1 MVDSK
6 KVLSVTAGF
15 VGAAGL
21 AALATGAN
29 TVSASTGTVSYK
41 SGATTVWNSPSW
53 HQVKR
58 YVTFGDTVQLLGKTV
73 DQNGATWYKV
83 GDNQWIPELY
93 LNVAGKTATVET
105 PSSAASQT
113 AVSQAP
119 ASQAP
124 TSKAPA
130 TQTPA
135 APQTDTQTANTQLYV
150 KNIGS
155 AVTVWTTP
163 AYTHATGQYLEGSQ
177 TLTAVAQQQANGET
191 WYRLANGGY
200 VPARFV
206 STTPVA
212 VTPQPAAP
220 QSNEASVASTN
231 TNAVNDS
238 AAASSAAASQ
248 AAASSAA
255 ASTAAAN
262 AAVESANAT
271 ASQAAASE
279 AAASHAAASQA
290 AASQAAASQA
300 AASQAAASQAAASQA
315 AASQAAASQAAA
327 SQAAASQAAANAA
340 QQAPANQANVTTTQ
354 VNANQGQRQTA
365 TATPAVNTS
374 NQTAAV
380 SASRQAKIQAVI
392 AIAEQQVGKPYVW
405 GGKGPNSFD
414 CSGLMY
420 YAFLNGAGVNIGG
433 WTVPQ
438 ESSGTQV
445 SLSALQPGDLL
456 FWGSHGSTYHV
467 ALYIGGGTM
476 IQAPQPGENVKY
488 TALAYFMPD
497 FAVRP
502 SL

>member
-124 TSKAPA
+124 TSQAPA

-231 TNAVNDS
+231 TNAANDS
-238 AAASSAAASQ
+238 AAASS
-248 AAASSAA
+248 
-255 ASTAAAN
+255 
-262 AAVESANAT
+262 
-271 ASQAAASE
+271 
-279 AAASHAAASQA
+279 
-290 AASQAAASQA
+290 A

-354 VNANQGQRQTA
+354 VNANQAQQQTA

>member
-1 MVDSK
+1 MVDAK

-21 AALATGAN
+21 ATLATGAN
-29 TVSASTGTVSYK
+29 TVSASTGTVNYK

-58 YVTFGDTVQLLGKTV
+58 YVTFGDKVQVLGQKV
-73 DQNGATWYKV
+73 DRNGATWYKV
-83 GDNQWIPELY
+83 GDNQWIPGIY
-93 LNVAGKTATVET
+93 LNFDGKTVTVQAPEQT
-105 PSSAASQT
+105 ASQ
-113 AVSQAP
+113 APVSQAP

-124 TSKAPA
+124 ASQAPA
-130 TQTPA
+130 SQA
-135 APQTDTQTANTQLYV
+135 AAQPDTQTATIQLYV

-155 AVTVWTTP
+155 AVTVWATP
-163 AYTHATGQYLEGSQ
+163 AYSQATGQYLEGNQ
-177 TLTAVAQQQANGET
+177 TLTAVAQLQANGET

-200 VPARFV
+200 VPERFA
-206 STTPVA
+206 STTPA
-212 VTPQPAAP
+212 PAP
-220 QSNEASVASTN
+220 QSSAATSVATPTAPVSDATAS
-231 TNAVNDS
+231 NAAASDAAASS
-238 AAASSAAASQ
+238 AAASSAAASLAVASEAAASVANASS

-255 ASTAAAN
+255 VASAAA
-262 AAVESANAT
+262 ESAA
-271 ASQAAASE
+271 AESSAAASK
-279 AAASHAAASQA
+279 AAADSSAAAVQTTTPESSA
-290 AASQAAASQA
+290 
-300 AASQAAASQAAASQA
+300 
-315 AASQAAASQAAA
+315 
-327 SQAAASQAAANAA
+327 
-340 QQAPANQANVTTTQ
+340 APATTQ
-354 VNANQGQRQTA
+354 VDATQEQQQQAEPSNTVNAEETTNN
-365 TATPAVNTS
+365 ATPTPAPTPTPTPTPAPVTP
-374 NQTAAV
+374 
-380 SASRQAKIQAVI
+380 SRQAKIQAVI
-392 AIAEQQVGKPYVW
+392 SIAEQQIGKPYVW

-438 ESSGTQV
+438 ESSGQQV

-456 FWGSHGSTYHV
+456 FWGGHGSSYHV

>member
-1 MVDSK
+1 MVDAK

-21 AALATGAN
+21 ATLATGAN
-29 TVSASTGTVSYK
+29 TVSASTGTVNYK

-58 YVTFGDTVQLLGKTV
+58 YVTFSDKVQVLGQKV
-73 DQNGATWYKV
+73 DRNGATWYKV
-83 GDNQWIPELY
+83 GDNQWIPGIY
-93 LNVAGKTATVET
+93 LNFDGKTVTVQAPEQT
-105 PSSAASQT
+105 ASQ
-113 AVSQAP
+113 APVSQAP

-124 TSKAPA
+124 ASQAPA
-130 TQTPA
+130 SQA
-135 APQTDTQTANTQLYV
+135 AAQPDTQTANIQLYV

-155 AVTVWTTP
+155 AVTVWATP
-163 AYTHATGQYLEGSQ
+163 AYSQATGQYLEGNQ
-177 TLTAVAQQQANGET
+177 TLTAVAQLQANGET

-200 VPARFV
+200 VPERFA
-206 STTPVA
+206 STTPA
-212 VTPQPAAP
+212 PAP
-220 QSNEASVASTN
+220 QSSAATSVAAPTAPVSDATAS
-231 TNAVNDS
+231 NAAASNAAASDAAVSS
-238 AAASSAAASQ
+238 AAASSAAASS

-255 ASTAAAN
+255 ASL
-262 AAVESANAT
+262 AV
-271 ASQAAASE
+271 ASE
-279 AAASHAAASQA
+279 AAASVANASSAAASSAADSSA
-290 AASQAAASQA
+290 AAVQTTTPEFSA
-300 AASQAAASQAAASQA
+300 
-315 AASQAAASQAAA
+315 
-327 SQAAASQAAANAA
+327 
-340 QQAPANQANVTTTQ
+340 APATTQ
-354 VNANQGQRQTA
+354 VDATQEQQQQAEPSNTVNAEETTNN
-365 TATPAVNTS
+365 ATPTPAPTPAPAPVTP
-374 NQTAAV
+374 
-380 SASRQAKIQAVI
+380 SRQAKIQAVI
-392 AIAEQQVGKPYVW
+392 SIAEQQIGKPYVW

-438 ESSGTQV
+438 ESSGQQV

-456 FWGSHGSTYHV
+456 FWGGHGSSYHV

>member
-1 MVDSK
+1 MIDAK

-21 AALATGAN
+21 ATLATGAN
-29 TVSASTGTVSYK
+29 TVSASTGTVNYK

-124 TSKAPA
+124 TSQAPA

-231 TNAVNDS
+231 TNAANDS

-248 AAASSAA
+248 AAASS
-255 ASTAAAN
+255 
-262 AAVESANAT
+262 
-271 ASQAAASE
+271 
-279 AAASHAAASQA
+279 
-290 AASQAAASQA
+290 
-300 AASQAAASQAAASQA
+300 AAASQAAASQA

-354 VNANQGQRQTA
+354 VNANQAQQQTA

>member
-124 TSKAPA
+124 TSQAPA

-231 TNAVNDS
+231 TNAANDS

-262 AAVESANAT
+262 AAVASANAT

-279 AAASHAAASQA
+279 AAASQA

-300 AASQAAASQAAASQA
+300 AASQAAASQAAASKA

-354 VNANQGQRQTA
+354 VNANQAQQQTA

>member
-83 GDNQWIPELY
+83 GDNQWVPELY

-124 TSKAPA
+124 ASQAPA

-135 APQTDTQTANTQLYV
+135 ATQTDTQTANTQLYV

-220 QSNEASVASTN
+220 QSNEASVASTS
-231 TNAVNDS
+231 TNAANDS

-262 AAVESANAT
+262 AAVASANAT

-279 AAASHAAASQA
+279 
-290 AASQAAASQA
+290 A

-340 QQAPANQANVTTTQ
+340 QQAPANLANVTTTQ
-354 VNANQGQRQTA
+354 VNANQGQQQTA

-456 FWGSHGSTYHV
+456 FWGGHGATYHV

-476 IQAPQPGENVKY
+476 IQAPQPGQNVKY

>member
-83 GDNQWIPELY
+83 GDNQWVPELY

-124 TSKAPA
+124 ASQAPA

-135 APQTDTQTANTQLYV
+135 ATQTDTQTANTQLYV

-220 QSNEASVASTN
+220 QSNEASVASTS
-231 TNAVNDS
+231 TNAANDS

-262 AAVESANAT
+262 AAVASANAT

-279 AAASHAAASQA
+279 
-290 AASQAAASQA
+290 
-300 AASQAAASQAAASQA
+300 AAASQA

-354 VNANQGQRQTA
+354 VNANQAQQQTA

-456 FWGSHGSTYHV
+456 FWGGHGATYHV

-476 IQAPQPGENVKY
+476 IQAPQPGQNVKY

>member
-83 GDNQWIPELY
+83 GDNQWVPELY
-93 LNVAGKTATVET
+93 LNVAGKTATVEI

-124 TSKAPA
+124 ASQAPA

-135 APQTDTQTANTQLYV
+135 ATQTDTQTANTQLYV

-220 QSNEASVASTN
+220 QSNEASVASTS
-231 TNAVNDS
+231 TNAANDS

-262 AAVESANAT
+262 AAVASANAT

-279 AAASHAAASQA
+279 
-290 AASQAAASQA
+290 AAASQA

-354 VNANQGQRQTA
+354 VNANQPQLQTA

-456 FWGSHGSTYHV
+456 FWGGHGATYHV

-476 IQAPQPGENVKY
+476 IQAPQPGQNVKY

>member
-124 TSKAPA
+124 TSQAPA

-155 AVTVWTTP
+155 PVTVWTTP

-231 TNAVNDS
+231 TNAANDS

-262 AAVESANAT
+262 AAVASANAI

-279 AAASHAAASQA
+279 
-290 AASQAAASQA
+290 
-300 AASQAAASQAAASQA
+300 AAASQA

-354 VNANQGQRQTA
+354 VNANQAQQQTA

>member
-124 TSKAPA
+124 TSQAPA

-135 APQTDTQTANTQLYV
+135 ATQTDTQTANTQLYV

-220 QSNEASVASTN
+220 QSNEASVASTS
-231 TNAVNDS
+231 TNAANDS

-262 AAVESANAT
+262 AAVASANAT

-279 AAASHAAASQA
+279 AAASQA

-300 AASQAAASQAAASQA
+300 AASQAS
-315 AASQAAASQAAA
+315 
-327 SQAAASQAAANAA
+327 ANAA
-340 QQAPANQANVTTTQ
+340 QQAPANQTNVTTTQ
-354 VNANQGQRQTA
+354 VNANQAQQQTV

-456 FWGSHGSTYHV
+456 FWGGHGATYHV

-476 IQAPQPGENVKY
+476 IQAPQPGQNVKY

>member
-124 TSKAPA
+124 TSQAPA
-130 TQTPA
+130 TQTPV

-220 QSNEASVASTN
+220 QSNEASVASTS
-231 TNAVNDS
+231 TNAANDS
-238 AAASSAAASQ
+238 AAASNAAASQ

-262 AAVESANAT
+262 AAVASANAT

-279 AAASHAAASQA
+279 A

-354 VNANQGQRQTA
+354 VNANQGQQQTA

>member
-1 MVDSK
+1 MVDAK

-21 AALATGAN
+21 ATLATGAN
-29 TVSASTGTVSYK
+29 TVSASTGTVNYK

-58 YVTFGDTVQLLGKTV
+58 YVTFGDKVQVLGQKV
-73 DQNGATWYKV
+73 DRNGATWYKV
-83 GDNQWIPELY
+83 GDNQWIPGIY
-93 LNVAGKTATVET
+93 LNFDGKTVTVQAPEQT
-105 PSSAASQT
+105 ASQ
-113 AVSQAP
+113 APVSQAP

-124 TSKAPA
+124 ASQAPA
-130 TQTPA
+130 SQA
-135 APQTDTQTANTQLYV
+135 AAQPDTQTANIQLYV

-155 AVTVWTTP
+155 AVTVWATP
-163 AYTHATGQYLEGSQ
+163 AYSQATGQYLEGNQ
-177 TLTAVAQQQANGET
+177 TLTAVARLQANGET

-200 VPARFV
+200 VPERFA
-206 STTPVA
+206 STTPA
-212 VTPQPAAP
+212 PAP
-220 QSNEASVASTN
+220 QSSAATSVAAPTAPVSDATASN
-231 TNAVNDS
+231 
-238 AAASSAAASQ
+238 AAASNAAASDAAVSSAAAVQ
-248 AAASSAA
+248 TTTPESSAA
-255 ASTAAAN
+255 
-262 AAVESANAT
+262 
-271 ASQAAASE
+271 
-279 AAASHAAASQA
+279 
-290 AASQAAASQA
+290 
-300 AASQAAASQAAASQA
+300 
-315 AASQAAASQAAA
+315 
-327 SQAAASQAAANAA
+327 
-340 QQAPANQANVTTTQ
+340 PATTQ
-354 VNANQGQRQTA
+354 VDATQEQQQQAEPSNTVNAEETTNN
-365 TATPAVNTS
+365 ATPAPTPAPAPVTP
-374 NQTAAV
+374 
-380 SASRQAKIQAVI
+380 SRQAKIQAVI
-392 AIAEQQVGKPYVW
+392 SIAEQQIGKPYVW

-438 ESSGTQV
+438 ESSGQQV

-456 FWGSHGSTYHV
+456 FWGGRGSSYHV

>member
-124 TSKAPA
+124 TSQAPA

-231 TNAVNDS
+231 ANAANDS
-238 AAASSAAASQ
+238 AAASNAAASQ

-262 AAVESANAT
+262 AAVASANAT

-279 AAASHAAASQA
+279 AT
-290 AASQAAASQA
+290 
-300 AASQAAASQAAASQA
+300 ASQA

-354 VNANQGQRQTA
+354 VNANQGQQQTA

>member
-124 TSKAPA
+124 TSQAPA

-231 TNAVNDS
+231 TNAANDS

-262 AAVESANAT
+262 AAVASANAT
-271 ASQAAASE
+271 
-279 AAASHAAASQA
+279 
-290 AASQAAASQA
+290 
-300 AASQAAASQAAASQA
+300 ASQAAASQA

-354 VNANQGQRQTA
+354 VNANQAQQQTA

-456 FWGSHGSTYHV
+456 FWGGHGATYHV

-476 IQAPQPGENVKY
+476 IQAPQPGQNVKY

>member
-124 TSKAPA
+124 TSQAPA

-231 TNAVNDS
+231 TNAANDS

-262 AAVESANAT
+262 AAVASANAT

-279 AAASHAAASQA
+279 AAASQA
-290 AASQAAASQA
+290 AASQAD
-300 AASQAAASQAAASQA
+300 
-315 AASQAAASQAAA
+315 ASQAAA

-354 VNANQGQRQTA
+354 VNANQAQQQTA

>member
-1 MVDSK
+1 MVDAK

-21 AALATGAN
+21 ATLATGAN
-29 TVSASTGTVSYK
+29 TVSASTGTVNYK

-58 YVTFGDTVQLLGKTV
+58 YVTFGDKVQVLGQKV
-73 DQNGATWYKV
+73 DRNGATWYKV
-83 GDNQWIPELY
+83 GDNQWIPSIY
-93 LNVAGKTATVET
+93 LNFDGKTVTVQAPEQT
-105 PSSAASQT
+105 ASQ
-113 AVSQAP
+113 APVSQAP

-124 TSKAPA
+124 ASQAPA
-130 TQTPA
+130 SQA
-135 APQTDTQTANTQLYV
+135 AAQPDTQTANIQLYV

-155 AVTVWTTP
+155 AVTVWATP
-163 AYTHATGQYLEGSQ
+163 AYSQATGQYLEGNQ
-177 TLTAVAQQQANGET
+177 TLTAVAQLQANGET

-200 VPARFV
+200 VPERFA
-206 STTPVA
+206 STTPA
-212 VTPQPAAP
+212 PAP
-220 QSNEASVASTN
+220 QSSAATSVAAPTAPVSDATAS
-231 TNAVNDS
+231 NAAASNAAASDAAVSS
-238 AAASSAAASQ
+238 AAASSAAASL
-248 AAASSAA
+248 
-255 ASTAAAN
+255 
-262 AAVESANAT
+262 
-271 ASQAAASE
+271 AAASE
-279 AAASHAAASQA
+279 AAAESSAAASRA
-290 AASQAAASQA
+290 AADSSAAAVQTTTPESSA
-300 AASQAAASQAAASQA
+300 
-315 AASQAAASQAAA
+315 
-327 SQAAASQAAANAA
+327 
-340 QQAPANQANVTTTQ
+340 APATTQ
-354 VNANQGQRQTA
+354 VDATQEQQQQAEPSNTVNAEETTNN
-365 TATPAVNTS
+365 ATPAPTS
-374 NQTAAV
+374 TPAPTPAPAPAPV
-380 SASRQAKIQAVI
+380 TPSRQAKIQAVI
-392 AIAEQQVGKPYVW
+392 SIAEQQIGKPYVW

-438 ESSGTQV
+438 ESSGQQV

-456 FWGSHGSTYHV
+456 FWSGHGSSYHV

>member
-124 TSKAPA
+124 TSQAPA

-231 TNAVNDS
+231 TNAANDS

-262 AAVESANAT
+262 AAVASANAT

-279 AAASHAAASQA
+279 
-290 AASQAAASQA
+290 
-300 AASQAAASQAAASQA
+300 A

-354 VNANQGQRQTA
+354 VNANQAQQQTA

-456 FWGSHGSTYHV
+456 FWSSHGSTYHV

>member
-1 MVDSK
+1 
-6 KVLSVTAGF
+6 
-15 VGAAGL
+15 
-21 AALATGAN
+21 
-29 TVSASTGTVSYK
+29 
-41 SGATTVWNSPSW
+41 
-53 HQVKR
+53 
-58 YVTFGDTVQLLGKTV
+58 
-73 DQNGATWYKV
+73 
-83 GDNQWIPELY
+83 
-93 LNVAGKTATVET
+93 
-105 PSSAASQT
+105 
-113 AVSQAP
+113 
-119 ASQAP
+119 
-124 TSKAPA
+124 
-130 TQTPA
+130 
-135 APQTDTQTANTQLYV
+135 
-150 KNIGS
+150 
-155 AVTVWTTP
+155 
-163 AYTHATGQYLEGSQ
+163 
-177 TLTAVAQQQANGET
+177 
-191 WYRLANGGY
+191 
-200 VPARFV
+200 
-206 STTPVA
+206 
-212 VTPQPAAP
+212 
-220 QSNEASVASTN
+220 
-231 TNAVNDS
+231 
-238 AAASSAAASQ
+238 
-248 AAASSAA
+248 
-255 ASTAAAN
+255 
-262 AAVESANAT
+262 
-271 ASQAAASE
+271 
-279 AAASHAAASQA
+279 
-290 AASQAAASQA
+290 
-300 AASQAAASQAAASQA
+300 QAAASQAAASQA

-354 VNANQGQRQTA
+354 VNANQPQLQTA

-456 FWGSHGSTYHV
+456 FWGGHGATYHV

-476 IQAPQPGENVKY
+476 IQAPQPGQNVKY

>member
-93 LNVAGKTATVET
+93 LNVAGKTATVEI

-124 TSKAPA
+124 TSQAPA

-220 QSNEASVASTN
+220 QSNEASVASTS
-231 TNAVNDS
+231 TNAANDS

-262 AAVESANAT
+262 AAVASANAT

-279 AAASHAAASQA
+279 
-290 AASQAAASQA
+290 AAASQA

-354 VNANQGQRQTA
+354 VNANQPQLQTA

>member
-1 MVDSK
+1 MVDAK

-21 AALATGAN
+21 ATLATGAN
-29 TVSASTGTVSYK
+29 TVSASTGTVNYK

-58 YVTFGDTVQLLGKTV
+58 YVTFGDKVQVLGQKV
-73 DQNGATWYKV
+73 DRNGATWYKV
-83 GDNQWIPELY
+83 GDNQWIPGIY
-93 LNVAGKTATVET
+93 LNFDGKTVTVQAPERT
-105 PSSAASQT
+105 ASQ
-113 AVSQAP
+113 APVSQAP

-124 TSKAPA
+124 ASQAPA
-130 TQTPA
+130 SQA
-135 APQTDTQTANTQLYV
+135 AAQPDTQTANIQLYV

-155 AVTVWTTP
+155 AVTVWATP
-163 AYTHATGQYLEGSQ
+163 AYSQATGQYLEGNQ
-177 TLTAVAQQQANGET
+177 TLTAVAQLQANGET

-200 VPARFV
+200 VPERFA
-206 STTPVA
+206 STTPA
-212 VTPQPAAP
+212 PAP
-220 QSNEASVASTN
+220 QSSAATSVAAPTAPVSDATAS
-231 TNAVNDS
+231 NAAASDAAASS
-238 AAASSAAASQ
+238 AAASSAAASLAVASE

-255 ASTAAAN
+255 VASAAAESSTAA
-262 AAVESANAT
+262 ES
-271 ASQAAASE
+271 SAAASK
-279 AAASHAAASQA
+279 AAADSSAAAVQTTTPESSA
-290 AASQAAASQA
+290 
-300 AASQAAASQAAASQA
+300 
-315 AASQAAASQAAA
+315 
-327 SQAAASQAAANAA
+327 
-340 QQAPANQANVTTTQ
+340 APATTQ
-354 VNANQGQRQTA
+354 VDATQEQQQQAEPSITVNAEETTNNT
-365 TATPAVNTS
+365 TPTPAPTPAPAPVTP
-374 NQTAAV
+374 
-380 SASRQAKIQAVI
+380 SRQAKIQAVI
-392 AIAEQQVGKPYVW
+392 SIAEQQIGKPYVW

-438 ESSGTQV
+438 ESSGQQV

-456 FWGSHGSTYHV
+456 FWGGHGSSYHV

>member
-83 GDNQWIPELY
+83 GDNQWVPELY

-124 TSKAPA
+124 ASQAPA

-135 APQTDTQTANTQLYV
+135 ATQTDTQTANTQLYV

-220 QSNEASVASTN
+220 QSNEASVASTS
-231 TNAVNDS
+231 TNAANDS
-238 AAASSAAASQ
+238 AAASS
-248 AAASSAA
+248 
-255 ASTAAAN
+255 
-262 AAVESANAT
+262 
-271 ASQAAASE
+271 
-279 AAASHAAASQA
+279 
-290 AASQAAASQA
+290 
-300 AASQAAASQAAASQA
+300 
-315 AASQAAASQAAA
+315 AAASQAAA

-340 QQAPANQANVTTTQ
+340 QQAPANQTNVTTTQ
-354 VNANQGQRQTA
+354 VNANQAQQQTV

-456 FWGSHGSTYHV
+456 FWGGHGATYHV

-476 IQAPQPGENVKY
+476 IQAPQPGQNVKY

>member
-124 TSKAPA
+124 TSQAPA

-231 TNAVNDS
+231 ANAANDS
-238 AAASSAAASQ
+238 AAASNAAASQ

-262 AAVESANAT
+262 AAVASANAT

-279 AAASHAAASQA
+279 
-290 AASQAAASQA
+290 
-300 AASQAAASQAAASQA
+300 A

-354 VNANQGQRQTA
+354 VNANQGQQQTA

>member
-124 TSKAPA
+124 TSQAPA

-220 QSNEASVASTN
+220 QSNEASVASTS
-231 TNAVNDS
+231 TNAANDS
-238 AAASSAAASQ
+238 AAASS
-248 AAASSAA
+248 
-255 ASTAAAN
+255 
-262 AAVESANAT
+262 
-271 ASQAAASE
+271 
-279 AAASHAAASQA
+279 
-290 AASQAAASQA
+290 
-300 AASQAAASQAAASQA
+300 
-315 AASQAAASQAAA
+315 AAASQAAA

-340 QQAPANQANVTTTQ
+340 QQAPANQTNVTTTQ
-354 VNANQGQRQTA
+354 VNANQAQQQTV

>member
-105 PSSAASQT
+105 
-113 AVSQAP
+113 
-119 ASQAP
+119 
-124 TSKAPA
+124 PA

-231 TNAVNDS
+231 TNAANDS

-262 AAVESANAT
+262 AAVASANAI

-279 AAASHAAASQA
+279 A

-354 VNANQGQRQTA
+354 VNANQAQQQTA